1 MLENTSKEAG
11 IIEAARSLFAHYG
24 YSKVTMEEIASV
36 VEMGKASL
44 YYYFPTKEDLFKSVI
59 KKEQSVFVDEIEN
72 LLQQNISVY
81 QKLKAY
87 VIKRL
92 EYFQQLVN
100 LGTLNFQ
107 SAIQIRSM
115 FKELLKEFE
124 AQEIILIRKIF
135 EEGKRI
141 GELDK
146 KLNEKTIC
154 LFLHLLQGLRLQ
166 TIKSINGPRLENE
179 HFDLLRKDMMLFV
192 DIFFKGIK
200 AHKEKLIKEQNFNV
214 S

>member
-72 LLQQNISVY
+72 LLRQNISVY

-200 AHKEKLIKEQNFNV
+200 AHKDEIN
-214 S
+214 

>member
-1 MLENTSKEAG
+1 MLENISKEDG

-24 YSKVTMEEIASV
+24 YSKVTMEEIAAV

-59 KKEQSVFVDEIEN
+59 KKEQNLFVEEIEN
-72 LLQQNISVY
+72 LLQQDISTH
-81 QKLKAY
+81 QKLKTY
-87 VIKRL
+87 VGKRL

-100 LGTLNFQ
+100 LGTLHFQ
-107 SAIQIRSM
+107 SSLYIKSM
-115 FKELLKEFE
+115 FKELMKEFE
-124 AQEIILIRKIF
+124 AQEVNLIHKIF
-135 EEGKRI
+135 DEGKTK

-146 KLNEKTIC
+146 KVNEKTIC

-166 TIKSINGPRLENE
+166 TLKSISGTRLENE
-179 HFDLLRKDMMLFV
+179 PYDLLRRDMMLFT

-200 AHKEKLIKEQNFNV
+200 A
-214 S
+214 